1 MAIHW
6 PRRPVRCG
14 PAASTTGI
22 RNYVPDELSICH
34 IIRRLTFA
42 RYSCTIIHSR
52 ILLLFLLISVIRV
65 NSCHIFIVVLQAF
78 WSLTENEL
86 MYTLPNVFGTKLK
99 VNKLITIPPE
109 PLQVESANNPDQMI
123 DIPVPSSHLGP
134 GPVTARLLSS
144 TRREGMFG
152 ERKKRNVK
160 PPATGLIFHC
170 HGGGFVAQ
178 SSKSHEIYLRE
189 WAVALDVPIIS
200 IDYSLSPEAPYPRAL
215 EEVFYAY
222 CWVLKNCKLL
232 GTTAQRIIVVGD
244 SAGANL
250 NLALTLKCID
260 ANVRRPDGAL
270 IIYCPVKI
278 SFDPTPARYLCLMD
292 PLLPFGFLIRCLKAY
307 ADPVCSR
314 TNKES
319 QLNDPDATANGNN
332 SSLSTNSAVMV
343 QMSGSES
350 DMPTF
355 VHIGGSDLDALSEK
369 NGDNSMSLD
378 GSSMWEHVDNVPE
391 LDGDNKSL
399 DSDDSDTFAS
409 ASLQNSGSGGNTD
422 MMTPDESAGESFEE
436 DSQPLTLQK
445 PSGATAEEKAKPT
458 SHLRTASAAS
468 VLLEMDSPEHKNESI
483 KYVAEFVDRY
493 VMNTDANGERPELVS
508 VPRTASEENIL
519 IDAGRDAINV
529 QNIPNKIYKAVETAA
544 NTVANTFNAITA
556 HAPIYDKYASVSDDD
571 LSFVRNLGT
580 VAEKNPRDDFL
591 FDIPHDP
598 FMSPYYASDEM
609 MRQMPKMK
617 ILVSRSNALHILGL
631 KNKH

>member
-1 MAIHW
+1 MQLFTFYD
-6 PRRPVRCG
+6 VF
-14 PAASTTGI
+14 TF
-22 RNYVPDELSICH
+22 VSI
-34 IIRRLTFA
+34 
-42 RYSCTIIHSR
+42 
-52 ILLLFLLISVIRV
+52 FL
-65 NSCHIFIVVLQAF
+65 LQAF

-86 MYTLPNVFGTKLK
+86 MYTLPTVFGTRLK

-109 PLQVESANNPDQMI
+109 PLQVPSAGNPDEMI

-134 GPVTARLLSS
+134 GPVQARLLSN

-152 ERKKRNVK
+152 ERKKRHVK
-160 PPATGLIFHC
+160 PLSTGLIFHC

-215 EEVFYAY
+215 EEVFYAF
-222 CWVLKNCKLL
+222 CWVLKNCQLL

-250 NLALTLKCID
+250 NLALILKCIES
-260 ANVRRPDGAL
+260 NVRRPDGAL

-292 PLLPFGFLIRCLKAY
+292 PLLPFGFLMRCLKAY
-307 ADPVCSR
+307 ADPANSR
-314 TNKES
+314 NGSDKS
-319 QLNDPDATANGNN
+319 KSNDPDATANGNNN

-355 VHIGGSDLDALSEK
+355 VHIGGSDVEAMSEK
-369 NGDNSMSLD
+369 SGDNSMSLD
-378 GSSMWEHVDNVPE
+378 GSSVWEHINNVPD

-399 DSDDSDTFAS
+399 GSDGSDTFAS
-409 ASLQNSGSGGNTD
+409 ASLQNSESGGNTD
-422 MMTPDESAGESFEE
+422 MMTPDESAGVSFEE

-445 PSGATAEEKAKPT
+445 PSGMMEEEAKP
-458 SHLRTASAAS
+458 SGHLRAASAAS
-468 VLLEMDSPEHKNESI
+468 VLLEMDSPEHKNESV

-493 VMNTDANGERPELVS
+493 VMNTDANGERSVLVS

-519 IDAGRDAINV
+519 LDEGRDAINV
-529 QNIPNKIYKAVETAA
+529 QNIPNKIYRAVETAA

-556 HAPIYDKYASVSDDD
+556 HAPISDKYASVSEDD

-580 VAEKNPRDDFL
+580 VAEKNPRDEFL
-591 FDIPHDP
+591 FDIERDP

-609 MRQMPKMK
+609 MRQMPRIK
-617 ILVSRSNALHILGL
+617 ILVSPVMTSNISVQIFLIEFNFSPLTWIHVWMTVLCWQNG
-631 KNKH
+631 